1 MAYGLFVLIRL
12 EVEDV
17 ECAPSRECAVLYDLA
32 QVQMELQLATTVAS
46 PCFLMDP
53 VGICKEKNIMA
64 QQRRVAMNLQDW
76 YVLDC
81 FGIKPS
87 SVGRETILNFNGSSN
102 VKIAGGLGQYCP
114 KQPAL

>member
-1 MAYGLFVLIRL
+1 
-12 EVEDV
+12 
-17 ECAPSRECAVLYDLA
+17 
-32 QVQMELQLATTVAS
+32 
-46 PCFLMDP
+46 
-53 VGICKEKNIMA
+53 
-64 QQRRVAMNLQDW
+64 MNLQDW

-102 VKIAGGLGQYCP
+102 VKSAGGLGQYCP